1 MDETCERHGITSAQY
16 NVLRILRGVYP
27 DGHPRCEII
36 TRMIHV
42 APDVTR
48 LIDRLEKLDLVERSK
63 SEQDLRLSLS
73 VITQKGL
80 DLLVS
85 IQPEIDALEEQLSK
99 GLTVQEAGLLADLC
113 DKVTSAI
120 EESASVAATV
130 TSNAPACARSYH
142 TRGTVPATTCC
153 AEALVVPVAV
163 TPEIVG
169 AALSTITLVVTAG
182 IAVPATSVAVSVTV

>member
-1 MDETCERHGITSAQY
+1 MGEALKQRLKQERFSSPYQEAMLAVMVCADRLNRGMDETCERHGITAAQY

-63 SEQDLRLSLS
+63 SEHDLRLSLS

-85 IQPEIDALEEQLSK
+85 IQPEIDALEALLSK
-99 GLTVQEAGLLADLC
+99 GLTTQEAGLLSDLC
-113 DKVTSAI
+113 DKVTSTI
-120 EESASVAATV
+120 E
-130 TSNAPACARSYH
+130 
-142 TRGTVPATTCC
+142 
-153 AEALVVPVAV
+153 
-163 TPEIVG
+163 
-169 AALSTITLVVTAG
+169 
-182 IAVPATSVAVSVTV
+182 

>member
-1 MDETCERHGITSAQY
+1 MGEALKQRLKQERFSSPYQEAMLAVMVCADRLNRGMDETCERHGITSAQY

-120 EESASVAATV
+120 E
-130 TSNAPACARSYH
+130 
-142 TRGTVPATTCC
+142 
-153 AEALVVPVAV
+153 
-163 TPEIVG
+163 
-169 AALSTITLVVTAG
+169 
-182 IAVPATSVAVSVTV
+182 